1 MGKVY
6 LDGHLDVPEDCIEAV
21 RAALPLHIALTR
33 QEPGCIAFEVAQSPD
48 EPTHFLVSEIFASE
62 AAFDAH
68 QQRAGASDWARVT
81 AGMTRHYTIRK
92 D

>member
-6 LDGHLDVPEDCIEAV
+6 LEGYLDVPQGRIEAV
-21 RAALPLHIALTR
+21 SAALPLHIALTR
-33 QEPGCIAFEVAQSPD
+33 REPGCLAFEVTRSPG

-62 AAFDAH
+62 EAFAAH

-81 AGMTRHYTIRK
+81 AGMARHYTIRK

>member
-6 LDGHLDVPEDCIEAV
+6 LEGYLEVPQGRIKAV
-21 RAALPLHIALTR
+21 SAALPLHIALTR
-33 QEPGCIAFEVAQSPD
+33 REPGCLAFEVTRSPD

-62 AAFDAH
+62 EAFAAH
-68 QQRAGASDWARVT
+68 QQRAGTSDWARVT
-81 AGMTRHYTIRK
+81 AGMARHYTIRK

>member
-6 LDGHLDVPEDCIEAV
+6 LDGYLAVPAERIEAV

-33 QEPGCIAFEVAQSPD
+33 QEPGCLAFEVTQSPD
-48 EPTHFLVSEIFASE
+48 EPTHFLVSEIFAGE
-62 AAFDAH
+62 DAFAAH

-81 AGMTRHYTIRK
+81 AGMTRHYSIRK